1 MSYQPD
7 VTKSPLNTNA
17 HKEHVTMT
25 IEPTHRPS
33 GQYPQ
38 ASLSPTSS
46 PQRRSVTSTILA
58 TAKNLFGLE
67 AESDDPR
74 YNQAEEMT
82 NTDRSPSAQYSG
94 FVAAKTGN
102 VRDLERALNG
112 GLDPNAFDGD
122 FTLLMWCART
132 GAVPTAKILLERG
145 AAVDKYGPNEMSA
158 LIIAAQHG
166 YTAIV
171 ELLIHHGAVVNRPDD
186 KGHSPLMYAVG
197 NGHYNTS
204 CCLIDKGANPHWLAY
219 SGVDQDLVNEAHAS
233 IDKQFGLQ
241 PGTRAGLDWK
251 EQSDGKMALHIAARY
266 GHGRL
271 VELLAQCG
279 VNLNARDDR
288 GYTAV
293 MWATMRGND
302 AALYMLL
309 QMGAKLD
316 VPDNKGNTALMWAAR
331 QGNHRIVKILID
343 HGANV
348 NYSAPEDP
356 SRGPLTW
363 AMQYSDRNMVALLKN
378 EGANVRFSST
388 PRCCSCFRFFGC

>member
-17 HKEHVTMT
+17 HKEHVTMS

-132 GAVPTAKILLERG
+132 GAVPTAKLW
-145 AAVDKYGPNEMSA
+145 
-158 LIIAAQHG
+158 
-166 YTAIV
+166 
-171 ELLIHHGAVVNRPDD
+171 
-186 KGHSPLMYAVG
+186 
-197 NGHYNTS
+197 
-204 CCLIDKGANPHWLAY
+204 C
-219 SGVDQDLVNEAHAS
+219 SG
-233 IDKQFGLQ
+233 G
-241 PGTRAGLDWK
+241 
-251 EQSDGKMALHIAARY
+251 
-266 GHGRL
+266 
-271 VELLAQCG
+271 
-279 VNLNARDDR
+279 
-288 GYTAV
+288 
-293 MWATMRGND
+293 
-302 AALYMLL
+302 
-309 QMGAKLD
+309 
-316 VPDNKGNTALMWAAR
+316 
-331 QGNHRIVKILID
+331 
-343 HGANV
+343 
-348 NYSAPEDP
+348 
-356 SRGPLTW
+356 
-363 AMQYSDRNMVALLKN
+363 
-378 EGANVRFSST
+378 
-388 PRCCSCFRFFGC
+388 